1 MHEAAKWKPSIAVS
15 TQIKDYILPL
25 KAPHT
30 DINPA
35 QIVFIFDLSPMPQW
49 TWQPQIPA
57 PFWRKWND
65 VLAMRQCGES
75 FICNFDPDNH
85 FLVLRPCLSAALVI
99 KGLQVCQQSC
109 ILFVWSHRM
118 DTFRSINHL
127 LLCANTLWQGQI
139 LTSGVDNRTPPIL
152 SLITL
157 CLSIISDRTAAAAR
171 SGFRLQELL
180 C

>member
-1 MHEAAKWKPSIAVS
+1 MKWKPSIAIS
-15 TQIKDYILPL
+15 ARIKDYILPL

-35 QIVFIFDLSPMPQW
+35 QIVFIFDLNPMPQW

-57 PFWRKWND
+57 LFWSKWNN
-65 VLAMRQCGES
+65 VLAVQQCGES

-99 KGLQVCQQSC
+99 KGLKVCQLSC

-118 DTFRSINHL
+118 DKFKSINHL
-127 LLCANTLWQGQI
+127 LLCAKTLWQGWI
-139 LTSGVDNRTPPIL
+139 LTSGLDNRTPP
-152 SLITL
+152 S
-157 CLSIISDRTAAAAR
+157 CHSPR
-171 SGFRLQELL
+171 STSV
-180 C
+180 